1 MCNVV
6 CVGIGQF
13 LAPIFGAVAIVAI
26 IGAAFSAIGRDI
38 ASASAARRSQRA
50 REEAHRARLGKHW
63 RKALKQEELAGL
75 KAEIARHR
83 CQIDFDL
90 QHFRGELETANEK
103 FGWGFAPAEIDARV
117 EHAARNKREAAI
129 ILTPHIERL
138 EAQAAAI
145 KI

>member
-13 LAPIFGAVAIVAI
+13 LAPIFGAVEIVAI
-26 IGAAFSAIGRDI
+26 LGAAFSAIGRDI
-38 ASASAARRSQRA
+38 AAALAARRSQRA

-75 KAEIARHR
+75 KAEIARMR
-83 CQIDFDL
+83 GQIDFDM
-90 QHFRGELETANEK
+90 QHYRGELEAANGK
-103 FGWGFAPAEIDARV
+103 FGWSFTPAEIDAHV
-117 EHAARNKREAAI
+117 ERAARNKREAATV
-129 ILTPHIERL
+129 LTPHIERL
-138 EAQAAAI
+138 EAQATAI